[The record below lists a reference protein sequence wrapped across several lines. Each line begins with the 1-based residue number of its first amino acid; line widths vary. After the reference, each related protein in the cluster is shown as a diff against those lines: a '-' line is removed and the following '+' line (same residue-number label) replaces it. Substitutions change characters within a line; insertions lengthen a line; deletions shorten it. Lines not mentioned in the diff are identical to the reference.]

1 MMIKWIID
9 IMDDP
14 GAPGQGTLN
23 IMMIKWILD
32 IMDDPGAPGQCTLDI
47 MMIKWKKYIMDDYGF
62 FILKV
67 PNMEQCMIFFLLYI
81 YVFVFEFLR
90 YVL

>member
-1 MMIKWIID
+1 MIIMKV

-14 GAPGQGTLN
+14 GAPGQCALN

-32 IMDDPGAPGQCTLDI
+32 IMDDPGAPGQVALKIFC
-47 MMIKWKKYIMDDYGF
+47 F

-67 PNMEQCMIFFLLYI
+67 PSMEQCMIFFY
-81 YVFVFEFLR
+81 Y
-90 YVL
+90 